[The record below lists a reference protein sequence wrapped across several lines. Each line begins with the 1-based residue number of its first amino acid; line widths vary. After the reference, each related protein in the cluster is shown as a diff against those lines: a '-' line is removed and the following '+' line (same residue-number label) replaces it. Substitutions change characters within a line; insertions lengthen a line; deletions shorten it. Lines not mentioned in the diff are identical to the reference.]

1 MTTLSRRRFGIAAGL
16 LGLGALAR
24 TAHAQADYPSRPIRL
39 VVPWPPGG
47 STDSLGRLLAQAM
60 STILGQS
67 VAVDN
72 RGGGVG
78 TIGHASVATSRPD
91 GYTLLVGTNSTYGI
105 APHLI
110 ANLPYDTQRAFTNLG
125 QIATNAQVLCV
136 HPSVAA
142 RNVAELIALAKARPG
157 QLNFSSSGVGG
168 TSHLA
173 TELFMSMARI
183 EMTHVP
189 YRGGGPAAQALIAG
203 EVNVT
208 FVDAITAS
216 PLMQGGQVRGLGVS
230 TMQRTPIL
238 PNVPTINESGLPGFE
253 SSTDFALFAPA
264 GLPGPIAQKLHDAMK
279 RALATPE
286 LRDKLLQQGIVP
298 VGSSPAEF
306 AAYQQR
312 EFEKWGR
319 IIRERNIRVQ

>member
-1 MTTLSRRRFGIAAGL
+1 MTILSRRRFGMAAGL
-16 LGLGALAR
+16 MGLAALSRPAL
-24 TAHAQADYPSRPIRL
+24 AQADYPSRPIRL

-47 STDSLGRLLAQAM
+47 STDVLSRLLAQSMA
-60 STILGQS
+60 TILGQS

-78 TIGHASVATSRPD
+78 TIGFASVATSRPD
-91 GYTLLVGTNSTYGI
+91 GYTLMVGTNSTYGI

-110 ANLPYDTQRAFTNLG
+110 ASLPYDTQRAFTNLG

-136 HPSVAA
+136 HPSVNA
-142 RNVAELIALAKARPG
+142 RNVAELIALARARPG
-157 QLNFSSSGVGG
+157 EINFSSSGVGG

-208 FVDAITAS
+208 FVDAITAA
-216 PLMQGGQVRGLGVS
+216 PLMQANQVRGLGVS

-238 PNVPTINESGLPGFE
+238 PDVPTINESGLPGFE

-264 GLPGPIAQKLHDAMK
+264 GLPEPIAQKVHDAMK
-279 RALATPE
+279 RALATPD
-286 LRDKLLQQGIVP
+286 LREKLLQQGMVP

-306 AAYQQR
+306 ETYQRR